1 MNLIASHTHTLL
13 GLLIQYPVVTVCTN
27 DCNNV
32 IIRIAFLPAADGDID
47 RRLGR
52 LAAALTREAQK
63 LEPQNA
69 ESPSIVLETATSS
82 GERGQI
88 IVRRENDLNVAIEK
102 KQGSVFNCLLSFPFG
117 INCNKLLHI
126 TYLKMYLFMSISG
139 GVGYTSSV

>member
-1 MNLIASHTHTLL
+1 MSL
-13 GLLIQYPVVTVCTN
+13 CTN
-27 DCNNV
+27 DSNNI

-102 KQGSVFNCLLSFPFG
+102 KQGSVFNCPLLNSRGFC
-117 INCNKLLHI
+117 CNSQNGQNVNHDNLPV
-126 TYLKMYLFMSISG
+126 YRNA
-139 GVGYTSSV
+139 

>member
-1 MNLIASHTHTLL
+1 MQHCS
-13 GLLIQYPVVTVCTN
+13 
-27 DCNNV
+27 
-32 IIRIAFLPAADGDID
+32 LPAADGDID

-117 INCNKLLHI
+117 IHCNKLLHI
-126 TYLKMYLFMSISG
+126 TYLKMYLFMSI
-139 GVGYTSSV
+139 YRAEHCIDSSEKAFITRNGTVEC

>member
-1 MNLIASHTHTLL
+1 MSL
-13 GLLIQYPVVTVCTN
+13 CTN

-102 KQGSVFNCLLSFPFG
+102 KQESLKLSTVPSQIHLDFTVAIYHSEHSSSEP
-117 INCNKLLHI
+117 K
-126 TYLKMYLFMSISG
+126 
-139 GVGYTSSV
+139 YTILTRTNWER

>member
-1 MNLIASHTHTLL
+1 MLVISILASSYNIRLSL
-13 GLLIQYPVVTVCTN
+13 CTN

-69 ESPSIVLETATSS
+69 ESPSIALETANSS

-102 KQGSVFNCLLSFPFG
+102 KQGSAFNGPLSFPFQYHV
-117 INCNKLLHI
+117 NN
-126 TYLKMYLFMSISG
+126 
-139 GVGYTSSV
+139 